1 MKKYILLKMGSNT
14 ESSDNRRDVNI
25 RLNDLENPNDN
36 ENGLTSDESDRR
48 HRPRDDIEDR
58 T

>member
-1 MKKYILLKMGSNT
+1 MKKYILLEMGSNT

-25 RLNDLENPNDN
+25 RLNDLGNPNDN
-36 ENGLTSDESDRR
+36 ENGLTIDESDRR
-48 HRPRDDIEDR
+48 HRPRNDIEDR

>member
-14 ESSDNRRDVNI
+14 ESSDNRRDANI

-36 ENGLTSDESDRR
+36 ENGLTSDESDRL

-58 T
+58 A

>member
-14 ESSDNRRDVNI
+14 ESSDNRRDANI
-25 RLNDLENPNDN
+25 RLNDLENPNDT

-58 T
+58 A